1 MFTFNGTALILDGKP
16 DVDGDSF
23 SPDCSLHFPKEV
35 PVFNATGNRIIGQVT
50 SYHQTLDLGEP
61 RVLHVS
67 GTLNPE
73 EEEFYIRACEENQG
87 LYLGLRGMVT
97 RETRT
102 IRGMIIREVNV
113 IGIQLGFHNQDSRI
127 SRVSIQVT
135 RDDEAFR
142 RAYEEAYSVSP
153 RVQDE
158 APEFRTNLVHDA
170 AIVEAEAPRVA
181 VVGLQEANSALLGR
195 NLPLFLEA
203 LRGDSPCVLR
213 DDVPLPCDEGIQCDE
228 DCEHCDT
235 PCYPES
241 DDVPMIHGQ
250 EVTGARPRTNLR

>member
-1 MFTFNGTALILDGKP
+1 MFTFNGTALIMDGKP
-16 DVDGDSF
+16 DSDGDSF
-23 SPDCSLHFPKEV
+23 SPDCTLHFPKEV
-35 PVFNATGNRIIGQVT
+35 PVFNATGNRIIGRVT
-50 SYHQTLDLGEP
+50 SYSQTLDLGEP

-73 EEEFYIRACEENQG
+73 EEEFYLRACEENQG

-97 RETRT
+97 RGTRT
-102 IRGMIIREVNV
+102 LQGRVIREANV

-127 SRVSIQVT
+127 PRVAFQVT
-135 RDDEAFR
+135 I
-142 RAYEEAYSVSP
+142 P
-153 RVQDE
+153 PQQDE
-158 APEFRTNLVHDA
+158 VPTTRTNLVYDA
-170 AIVEAEAPRVA
+170 EVVENPEAPRLD
-181 VVGLQEANSALLGR
+181 VVGGLQYAIVALLER

-203 LRGDSPCVLR
+203 LRGDAPCVLR
-213 DDVPLPCDEGIQCDE
+213 EDVPLPCDDGIQCDE

-241 DDVPMIHGQ
+241 DDVPTIHGQ

>member
-1 MFTFNGTALILDGKP
+1 MFTFNGTALIMDGKP
-16 DVDGDSF
+16 DSDGDSF
-23 SPDCSLHFPKEV
+23 SPDCTLYFPKEV
-35 PVFNATGNRIIGQVT
+35 PVFNATGNRIIGRVVSFNQV
-50 SYHQTLDLGEP
+50 LDLGEP
-61 RVLHVS
+61 RTLLVE
-67 GTLNPE
+67 GILNPE

-87 LYLGLRGMVT
+87 LYLGLRGTVT

-181 VVGLQEANSALLGR
+181 VVGLQEACAALLG
-195 NLPLFLEA
+195 A

-250 EVTGARPRTNLR
+250 VTGARPRTNLR